1 MPAAN
6 FPEYVQELQAALS
19 EVQALGEVEVTTL
32 QVDQR
37 SALRGLVAGSLQF
50 SDGSTLHFREFVD
63 LSQAEPKLT
72 YAYHYQTA
80 AAVLIFW
87 YNNATHRPPLSQ
99 AAHKHTPTGTEVS
112 PIPTLR
118 EVITQ
123 ILHLAS
129 KGSE

>member
-6 FPEYVQELQAALS
+6 FPEYVRELQATLNDAS
-19 EVQALGEVEVTTL
+19 ALGEVEVTTL

-50 SDGSTLHFREFVD
+50 YDGSILHFREFVD

-80 AAVLIFW
+80 AAVLIFR
-87 YNNATHRPPLSQ
+87 YDNATHRPPLSQ
-99 AAHKHTPTGTEVS
+99 AAHKHTPAGTAVS
-112 PIPTLR
+112 SIPTLR
-118 EVITQ
+118 EVVDH
-123 ILHLAS
+123 ILQQM
-129 KGSE
+129 SEGRK

>member
-6 FPEYVQELQAALS
+6 FPEYVRELQAALN
-19 EVQALGEVEVTTL
+19 EANALREVEVTTV

-50 SDGSTLHFREFVD
+50 RDASILHFREFAD

-72 YAYHYQTA
+72 YAYHYQSA
-80 AAVLIFW
+80 AAVLIFR
-87 YNNATHRPPLSQ
+87 YDNATHRPPLSQ
-99 AAHKHTPTGTEVS
+99 AAHKHTPTGIEVA

-118 EVITQ
+118 EIADQ
-123 ILHLAS
+123 ILQRMS

>member
-6 FPEYVQELQAALS
+6 FLEYVRELRAVLNEAS
-19 EVQALGEVEVTTL
+19 ALGEVEVTTL

-37 SALRGLVAGSLQF
+37 SALRWLVAGSLQF
-50 SDGSTLHFREFVD
+50 RDGSTLHFRELVD

-80 AAVLIFW
+80 VAVLIFR
-87 YNNATHRPPLSQ
+87 YDNAAHRPSLSQ
-99 AAHKHTPTGTEVS
+99 AAHKHTSAGTEAS
-112 PIPTLR
+112 SIPTLR
-118 EVITQ
+118 EIMDQ
-123 ILHLAS
+123 ILQQTN

>member
-6 FPEYVQELQAALS
+6 FPEYVRELQETLNEAS
-19 EVQALGEVEVTTL
+19 ALGEVEVATL

-50 SDGSTLHFREFVD
+50 GDGSTLHFREFVD

-80 AAVLIFW
+80 AAVLIFR
-87 YNNATHRPPLSQ
+87 YDNATHRPPLSH
-99 AAHKHTPTGTEVS
+99 AAHKHTLAGIEVS
-112 PIPTLR
+112 AIPTLCG
-118 EVITQ
+118 VVDQ
-123 ILHLAS
+123 ILQPTS
-129 KGSE
+129 RGSE

>member
-6 FPEYVQELQAALS
+6 FPEYVQELQAALN
-19 EVQALGEVEVTTL
+19 EANALGEVEVTTL

-50 SDGSTLHFREFVD
+50 RDGSTLHFREFVD

-80 AAVLIFW
+80 AAVLIFR
-87 YNNATHRPPLSQ
+87 YDNATHRPPLSQ
-99 AAHKHTPTGTEVS
+99 AAHKHTLTGVEVS
-112 PIPTLR
+112 SIPTLR
-118 EVITQ
+118 EIADQ
-123 ILHLAS
+123 ILQQTS

>member
-6 FPEYVQELQAALS
+6 FPDYVQELQTALN
-19 EVQALGEVEVTTL
+19 EAPALGEVEVTTL

-37 SALRGLVAGSLQF
+37 SALRGMITGSLQCG
-50 SDGSTLHFREFVD
+50 DGSILHFREFVD

-80 AAVLIFW
+80 AAVLIFR
-87 YNNATHRPPLSQ
+87 YDNATHRPPLAQ
-99 AAHKHTPTGTEVS
+99 AAHKHTPMGTEVS
-112 PIPTLR
+112 SIPTLR
-118 EVITQ
+118 EVIAQ
-123 ILHLAS
+123 VLDLAG